1 MTKPFRFNLERILDL
16 RIQLEDRAKMELA
29 KAIAAALEQRKALDN
44 LIRELDA
51 RDASMSQKK
60 TLTPGELWLWR
71 AYRERLVQDIEAA
84 TARLQELI
92 EARERC
98 RRTAVVRSKD
108 RKLLDKLKSNKAKRH
123 AIEQGIE
130 EQKEN
135 DEMASVR
142 YHPPVV

>member
-16 RIQLEDRAKMELA
+16 RVQLEDRAKMELA
-29 KAIAAALEQRKALDN
+29 KAIAAAMAQKKALDG
-44 LIRELDA
+44 LQRELDA
-51 RDASMSQKK
+51 RDTSMAQKK
-60 TLTPGELWLWR
+60 TVTPGELWLWR
-71 AYRERLVQDIEAA
+71 VYRERLVQDIETA
-84 TARLQELI
+84 TVRLNELI

-98 RRTAVVRSKD
+98 RRTAVIRSKD

-123 AIEQGIE
+123 AIEQNLE